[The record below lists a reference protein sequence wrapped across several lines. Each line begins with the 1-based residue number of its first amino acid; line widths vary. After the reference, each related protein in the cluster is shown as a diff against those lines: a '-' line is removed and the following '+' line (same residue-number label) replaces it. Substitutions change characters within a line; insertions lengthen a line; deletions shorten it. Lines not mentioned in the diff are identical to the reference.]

1 MDLSKLSMKKI
12 RELIIFTVLL
22 VVALWKF
29 EVVIDVLKTIWGIL
43 FPFVLGGAIA
53 FVINVPMS
61 FLEKKIFGKTKDENK
76 VGKKLARPI
85 SLLLTIILAVG
96 VIALVMF
103 GVIPQLTRTM
113 GSLMIS
119 IANFVPQM
127 QNWIRDFSHNNQEIM
142 KLVNQVQF
150 NQDQA
155 IKWGIS
161 ILGSGAGNM
170 MNTTMSAVGSIVS
183 GFATFFI
190 AFSFACYI
198 LFQKE
203 CSMYR

>member
-76 VGKKLARPI
+76 VGKKFFSQLYWR
-85 SLLLTIILAVG
+85 
-96 VIALVMF
+96 LV
-103 GVIPQLTRTM
+103 
-113 GSLMIS
+113 
-119 IANFVPQM
+119 
-127 QNWIRDFSHNNQEIM
+127 
-142 KLVNQVQF
+142 
-150 NQDQA
+150 
-155 IKWGIS
+155 
-161 ILGSGAGNM
+161 
-170 MNTTMSAVGSIVS
+170 
-183 GFATFFI
+183 
-190 AFSFACYI
+190 
-198 LFQKE
+198 
-203 CSMYR
+203 